1 MVWALQQARGR
12 ANRFPEETCRYLMTK
27 FDFSEVTGNKADP
40 QQVLLD
46 MRCAKDMKRTWLF
59 QREQWS
65 SKSQIKF
72 FSPVSAARRKKKQLL
87 EQSKDTDAESE
98 DIDCWVEELSAA
110 EEEKKQNDFLS
121 EVE

>member
-1 MVWALQQARGR
+1 
-12 ANRFPEETCRYLMTK
+12 MTK